1 MAPSLPPAD
10 GIGEPFSPSLAPD
23 LPRANVINLTVD
35 SDEDQISEILHT
47 GIVQAT
53 DFVTTKPEEPKEP
66 TGILDTISE
75 TERDAERDAFGSIE
89 TGGSSA
95 SAVAQTL
102 LQVNPEATPEETT
115 LASDVNSANPSAKA
129 SVLENNAIAFIPPR
143 PTAIQLSRE
152 EYIARDKELE
162 ALLREGV
169 ISFYASQE
177 QNPPSTAPQKSND
190 KNSPSTHTSPPSPI
204 SDQSTD
210 AAAAARFQKLKKQ
223 YEVRKRRADTTFS
236 EDIEYEKACQEEE
249 ARLRLR
255 EKKQMYA
262 EREAQGAA
270 DDERLFFSD
279 IEPSPA
285 NGPSDFPA
293 ISPDSDR
300 EAPASKR
307 PKVNRPNKI
316 PTLALQESMSV
327 GFEAENSRR
336 KKSAKNRHQNKD
348 RTKKVSRDR
357 VQKSKNKKNKDKA
370 TNKRGRSRRGPE
382 IANIDSLI
390 GHNLIADA
398 QANQGKPGAPG
409 FTSSRRKDALKELI
423 ASMPTDQQKL
433 YTADKTAIDKAC
445 RSFSGQ
451 QSIKAKGSSGWQL
464 KGMRSSLEHYQLLG
478 TYVASHWDWRRCH
491 MTEIC

>member
-1 MAPSLPPAD
+1 
-10 GIGEPFSPSLAPD
+10 
-23 LPRANVINLTVD
+23 
-35 SDEDQISEILHT
+35 
-47 GIVQAT
+47 
-53 DFVTTKPEEPKEP
+53 
-66 TGILDTISE
+66 
-75 TERDAERDAFGSIE
+75 
-89 TGGSSA
+89 
-95 SAVAQTL
+95 
-102 LQVNPEATPEETT
+102 NPEATPEEAT
-115 LASDVNSANPSAKA
+115 LASDINSANPSAKA
-129 SVLENNAIAFIPPR
+129 SVQENNSIAFIPPR
-143 PTAIQLSRE
+143 PTTTQLSRE

-177 QNPPSTAPQKSND
+177 QNPPSSAPQKSND
-190 KNSPSTHTSPPSPI
+190 KSCQSTHTSPPSPS
-204 SDQSTD
+204 SDQAAD
-210 AAAAARFQKLKKQ
+210 AAAAASFQKLKNQ

-236 EDIEYEKACQEEE
+236 EDIEYEKACQAEE
-249 ARLRLR
+249 ARLRLW

-262 EREAQGAA
+262 EREAQGAT

-279 IEPSPA
+279 VELPPA

-293 ISPDSDR
+293 VSPGSDR

-336 KKSAKNRHQNKD
+336 KKSAKNRHRNKD
-348 RTKKVSRDR
+348 RTKKVSPDM
-357 VQKSKNKKNKDKA
+357 VQKSKNKKNKEKV
-370 TNKRGRSRRGPE
+370 TKKRGRPRRGPE
-382 IANIDSLI
+382 MANIGSLI

-398 QANQGKPGAPG
+398 QANQDKPGAPG
-409 FTSSRRKDALKELI
+409 FTSARRKDALKELI
-423 ASMPTDQQKL
+423 ASMPTDQQKI

-445 RSFSGQ
+445 RSFSGDK
-451 QSIKAKGSSGWQL
+451 SIKANGSSGWRL
-464 KGMRSSLEHYQLLG
+464 KGMRSSLQNYQLLG